1 MGSPN
6 GCRPGVDGFNAPV
19 FLLFEETIVEKTV
32 AASNRK
38 PRQARLVARLSTED
52 KAIIRRAADMNGQT
66 LGDFVVSSAFAA
78 AEELIQKREVIVLS
92 ERDSIAFVEAILSS
106 KGPNDALRKAFERH
120 RELIGPQPPD

>member
-1 MGSPN
+1 
-6 GCRPGVDGFNAPV
+6 
-19 FLLFEETIVEKTV
+19 
-32 AASNRK
+32 
-38 PRQARLVARLSTED
+38 
-52 KAIIRRAADMNGQT
+52 MNGQT

-106 KGPNDALRKAFERH
+106 KGPNDALRKAFECH